1 MSRNFPID
9 PEDIL
14 RATLVGAFPMDDEPD
29 GPLRYFTANPR
40 AVLIPSELRTPRTVG
55 RALRRAH
62 FELRTDTDFDG
73 VIDGCTAPR
82 GSGVW
87 LTPRLGDAY
96 RELHQRG
103 VCHSFEVW
111 NGEHLAAGFFG
122 LRIGGFVSGESM
134 FHRVSDAG
142 NALICLTTQALEADG
157 VTLFDIQMMSPH
169 IARFG
174 AREIPH
180 RDYIRRLEA
189 ALRIVS

>member
-1 MSRNFPID
+1 MSTRRQID

-40 AVLIPSELRTPRTVG
+40 AVLIPSELRIPRTVT
-55 RALRRAH
+55 RALRRSD
-62 FELRTDTDFDG
+62 FKLKTDTAFDG
-73 VIDGCTAPR
+73 VMDACIAPR
-82 GSGVW
+82 GSGIW
-87 LTPRLGDAY
+87 LTPRLGEAY
-96 RELHQRG
+96 RELHRRG

-111 NGEHLAAGFFG
+111 SGEHLAAGLFG

-142 NALICLTTQALEADG
+142 SALIGLTTRALEADG
-157 VTLFDIQMMSPH
+157 VTLFDIQMMSPQL
-169 IARFG
+169 ARFG

-189 ALRIVS
+189 ALRVS